1 MGYKGS
7 PKAKKMIPATQP
19 VAKKKTVRLR
29 SKALREIRSEQA
41 STRNL
46 IPTAPFHRLV
56 KEIASQQGN
65 GDIRFRRD
73 ALDALQADAEA
84 YTTEMFAS
92 SNLIAIAGGRET
104 LHVSDLKLFQT
115 IKG

>member
-1 MGYKGS
+1 
-7 PKAKKMIPATQP
+7 MISAIQPTQ
-19 VAKKKTVRLR
+19 KKKAVRLR
-29 SKALREIRSEQA
+29 SKALREIRHEQA

-56 KEIASQQGN
+56 KDIASEQCGGDGS

-73 ALDALQADAEA
+73 ALDALQADAES
-84 YTTEMFAS
+84 YITEMFAS

-115 IKG
+115 LTK

>member
-1 MGYKGS
+1 
-7 PKAKKMIPATQP
+7 MISAVQQ
-19 VAKKKTVRLR
+19 VAKKPAIRLR
-29 SKALREIRSEQA
+29 SKALREIRSEQQ

-56 KEIASQQGN
+56 KDIASDMGS

-73 ALDALQADAEA
+73 ALDALQSDVESYVTHMFSDA
-84 YTTEMFAS
+84 
-92 SNLIAIAGGRET
+92 NLIAIASGRET
-104 LHVSDLKLFQT
+104 LHVDDLKLLKK

>member
-1 MGYKGS
+1 
-7 PKAKKMIPATQP
+7 MIPASQP
-19 VAKKKTVRLR
+19 VAKKKAVRLS

-56 KEIASQQGN
+56 KDIANDQGA

-73 ALDALQADAEA
+73 ALDALQADAES
-84 YTTEMFAS
+84 YVTEMFNHA
-92 SNLIAIAGGRET
+92 NLIAIAGGRET
-104 LHVSDLKLFQT
+104 LHVTDLKLLQT
-115 IKG
+115 IKGN

>member
-1 MGYKGS
+1 
-7 PKAKKMIPATQP
+7 MIPATQP
-19 VAKKKTVRLR
+19 VAKKKAVRLR
-29 SKALREIRSEQA
+29 SKALREIRAEQN

-56 KEIASQQGN
+56 KDIAADQGA

-73 ALDALQADAEA
+73 ALDALQADSESFV
-84 YTTEMFAS
+84 TEMFNHA
-92 SNLIAIAGGRET
+92 NLIAIAGGRET
-104 LHVSDLKLFQT
+104 LHVGDLKLLQT

>member
-1 MGYKGS
+1 
-7 PKAKKMIPATQP
+7 MIPAAQP
-19 VAKKKTVRLR
+19 VTKKPTIRLR
-29 SKALREIRSEQA
+29 SKALREIRSEQN

-56 KEIASQQGN
+56 KDIANEQGA

-73 ALDALQADAEA
+73 ALDALQADSESFV
-84 YTTEMFAS
+84 TEMFNNA
-92 SNLIAIAGGRET
+92 NLIAIAGGRET
-104 LHVSDLKLFQT
+104 LHVDDLRLLRT

>member
-1 MGYKGS
+1 
-7 PKAKKMIPATQP
+7 MIPASQP
-19 VAKKKTVRLR
+19 VVKKKKIRLR

-56 KEIASQQGN
+56 KDIANDQGS

-73 ALDALQADAEA
+73 ALDALQADAES
-84 YTTEMFAS
+84 YITEMFAS

-104 LHVSDLKLFQT
+104 LHVGDLKLFQT
-115 IKG
+115 IKA